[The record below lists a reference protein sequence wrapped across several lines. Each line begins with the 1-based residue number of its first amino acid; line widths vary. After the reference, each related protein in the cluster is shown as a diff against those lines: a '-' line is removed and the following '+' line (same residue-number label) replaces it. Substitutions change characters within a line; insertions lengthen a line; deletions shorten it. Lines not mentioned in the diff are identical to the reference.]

1 MSYNFFEKL
10 TLFFQK
16 NNNAKIPLQKSGL
29 SNDPEEKKGLL
40 SHQTIRRNSNPNS
53 EKKTK
58 AEEDSFKIRLLPS
71 IYLGINVSLILILLF
86 FKYNKNFI
94 SQNDLVTKT
103 FIVLPD
109 FFDLYKVNNIIFH
122 CYNIILSIVGFLI
135 SFLIYNLLYNQ
146 VVAQRKN
153 DFYYTSRLYLMLFFG
168 ILSNIFLLI
177 ISFTPKISDLEL
189 NKELKFLN
197 KIRLNQL
204 FFIGHIFFS
213 CLFCTFSLVSLN
225 LINSANEASRT
236 KWLGYKFIILIYLI
250 IFTLFY
256 VIIVCFKHNL
266 VNYQINSET
275 NYSYSLIIMPYVI
288 SFLNSLF
295 IFSFYYETKEA
306 RIYFGNMFE
315 KEENNEKN
323 TL

>member
-10 TLFFQK
+10 TFFFQK
-16 NNNAKIPLQKSGL
+16 NNNAKIPNQKSGL
-29 SNDPEEKKGLL
+29 CNDPEEKKGLL
-40 SHQTIRRNSNPNS
+40 SNQNFRRNSFPNS
-53 EKKTK
+53 VKKTK
-58 AEEDSFKIRLLPS
+58 PEEDSFKIRLLPS
-71 IYLGINVSLILILLF
+71 IYLGVNVSLILILLF
-86 FKYNKNFI
+86 IKYNKNFI
-94 SQNDLVTKT
+94 SQNDLVTKS

-109 FFDLYKVNNIIFH
+109 FFDLYKVNNLIFH

-135 SFLIYNLLYNQ
+135 SFLLYNLHYNQ
-146 VVAQRKN
+146 QAALKKN
-153 DFYYTSRLYLMLFFG
+153 QFVYTYRLYFMLFFG
-168 ILSNIFLLI
+168 IISNIFLLV

-189 NKELKFLN
+189 NKEFIFQN

-213 CLFCTFSLVSLN
+213 CLFCTLSLCSLN
-225 LINSANEASRT
+225 LINSANEASR
-236 KWLGYKFIILIYLI
+236 KNWLGFKLIILIYFI

-256 VIIVCFKHNL
+256 VIILCFKHNL
-266 VNYQINSET
+266 VNFQINLET
-275 NYSYSLIIMPYVI
+275 NYNYSLIIMPYVI